1 MTEPG
6 GGGPARAGRLTA
18 GQFRELYDR
27 LRAVP
32 EWGARDRRG
41 ALNFITPDVVAAACR
56 DVTLGRSVSLAAPI
70 EDRAGP
76 DNPQPASHHM
86 NTGQDVPPGAPG
98 LTFAADRLALNI
110 HGDAD
115 SHLDALCHVI
125 YDGHLYNGVDARVV
139 TPDGAQEESVAV
151 AADGI
156 VGRGVLLDI
165 PRLRGLPWLEP
176 GEHVTADDLASAE
189 AAQRVRVGRGDL
201 LFVRTGHRKR
211 KHEAGAWD
219 VTASRAGLHPTALEF
234 VAEREVAVLGS
245 DSNSDAEP
253 SAADGTDFPVH
264 VLAINALGV
273 HLLDYLQFE
282 GLVPL
287 CEAADRWSFLCVVAP
302 LRIPGGTGSPVN
314 PIAVM

>member
-1 MTEPG
+1 MTEAAG
-6 GGGPARAGRLTA
+6 SGRLTE
-18 GQFRELYDR
+18 GQFRELYER

-32 EWGARDRRG
+32 EWGPRDRRG
-41 ALNFITPDVVAAACR
+41 ALNYITPDLVAAACR
-56 DVTLGRSVSLAAPI
+56 DVRLGRSVSLAAPI

-76 DNPQPASHHM
+76 DNPQPASHQM
-86 NTGQDVPPGAPG
+86 NTGQDVPPAARG
-98 LTFAADRLALNI
+98 LTFAADRFAMNV

-125 YDGHLYNGVDARVV
+125 YDGHVYNGVDARII
-139 TPDGAQEESVAV
+139 TADGAQEESVATV
-151 AADGI
+151 ADGI

-176 GEHVTADDLASAE
+176 GERVTADDLASAE

-201 LFVRTGHRKR
+201 LFVRVGHRKR
-211 KHEAGAWD
+211 KNELGSWD
-219 VTASRAGLHPTALEF
+219 VTARRAGLHPTALEF

-264 VLAINALGV
+264 VLAVNALGV

-282 GLVPL
+282 ELVPL
-287 CEAADRWSFLCVVAP
+287 CEAADRWSFLAVVAP